1 MLGPD
6 SVVDAIKS
14 GGSDGISIE
23 VQRMYGVIPRA
34 IGDIFEA
41 INRVVGSDNAQI
53 ELSVQYLEIYNEKV
67 QDLLTK
73 GVNGVG

>member
-14 GGSDGISIE
+14 GGDGISLD

-41 INRVVGSDNAQI
+41 INRAVGSDNASI
-53 ELSVQYLEIYNEKV
+53 ELSV
-67 QDLLTK
+67 
-73 GVNGVG
+73 